1 MRMPGSQRLDY
12 ERFKT
17 QGVRCHM
24 KIIVCLFLILA
35 STFFP
40 ASAEDTQSTPS
51 SEADKAELVK
61 KSKHIVCPPDGC
73 TKDNDF
79 YTVQIILAKDGDDT
93 PSHVSDDGQIVFL
106 NSALKTDTKALIE
119 QSLDRRLAHGPGA

>member
-1 MRMPGSQRLDY
+1 
-12 ERFKT
+12 
-17 QGVRCHM
+17 M
-24 KIIVCLFLILA
+24 KIIVCLVLILA
-35 STFFP
+35 STVFP

-61 KSKHIVCPPDGC
+61 KSKHIVCPPGGY

-93 PSHVSDDGQIVFL
+93 PTHVSDDGQIVFL